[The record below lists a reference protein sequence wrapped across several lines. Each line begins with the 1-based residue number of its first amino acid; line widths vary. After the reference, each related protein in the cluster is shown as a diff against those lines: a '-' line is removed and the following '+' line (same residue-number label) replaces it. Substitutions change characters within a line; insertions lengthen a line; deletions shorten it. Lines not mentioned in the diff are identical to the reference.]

1 MAFNPRPLKLS
12 VIKKGSTG
20 AAVAAW
26 QRFLQDAGFPIGA
39 IDAHFGNTTDV
50 ATRAYQE
57 KNGLLADGVVGA
69 GSYTKALTQ
78 GFVFY
83 VANLT
88 AAMLLECLN
97 FGEAQVKDLQQSL
110 NAIAQLTPPL
120 TSDGD
125 FGLSSAR
132 GLAEAYK
139 KLDVNFRAA
148 LAQKLSAA
156 TKLKLGAD
164 FEPALDTL
172 TEYARRQRQRLS
184 GAHWVKYFLAS
195 TSIDDLASPFRQ
207 KVQAF
212 EKALRAAGA
221 KIEIANTLRPPQRA
235 YLMHYAS
242 KILRREIAP
251 QNVPSRVGVDIS
263 WVHYTNAISIQA
275 AQQMVDA
282 YDIAFPPA
290 LQSRHTQGLA
300 IDWLVTWQ
308 GTLNI
313 KNAKGRMV
321 SIGSPPSSYENS
333 ALWRVGATYGVIK
346 LASDRPHWSSDG
358 H

>member
-12 VIKKGSTG
+12 VIQKGSSG

-26 QRFLQDAGFPIGA
+26 QRFLQVGGFPIAAVDG
-39 IDAHFGNTTDV
+39 DFGNVTDT
-50 ATRAYQE
+50 ATRRYQE
-57 KNGLLADGVVGA
+57 KNGLLADGVVGP
-69 GSYTKALTQ
+69 GTYTKALTQ

-97 FGEAQVKDLQQSL
+97 FGDAQVKDLQQSL
-110 NAIAQLTPPL
+110 NAIAKLTPPL

-125 FGLSSAR
+125 FGIGSTR

-139 KLDVNFRAA
+139 KLDVNFRPT
-148 LAQKLSAA
+148 LAQKLSAS
-156 TKLKLGAD
+156 TKLKLGTD

-172 TEYARRQRQRLS
+172 NEYARRQRQRLS
-184 GAHWVKYFLAS
+184 GSHWVKYFLAS

-212 EKALRAAGA
+212 EKALREAGA
-221 KIEIANTLRPPQRA
+221 TIEIANTLRPPERA
-235 YLMHYAS
+235 FLMHYAS
-242 KILRREIAP
+242 SILRGDIAP
-251 QNVPSRVGVDIS
+251 EDVPSRAGVDIS

-275 AQQMVDA
+275 AQQMADA
-282 YDIAFPPA
+282 YDIAYPPA

-308 GTLNI
+308 GTLNV
-313 KNAKGRMV
+313 KNANGKSV
-321 SIGSPPSSYENS
+321 SIGSPRSSYENS
-333 ALWRVGATYGVIK
+333 DLWDVGDSYGVIK
-346 LASDRPHWSSDG
+346 LESDQPHWSSDG